1 MGSTTPPRCCH
12 SGSGFYHGTM
22 AGSILGTRVV
32 RVEDPDLLQ
41 GKGTYVANLPVEGC
55 AQVAF
60 VRSPHAYASIN
71 AIDTREAAHADG
83 VLAVLTG
90 EDLAIAD
97 VHAGLGLDPELGQ
110 PALAT
115 HHACYVGEPIVAVV
129 ATTRAQAEAAA
140 ELVAIAY
147 TPGPPVI
154 DPLRA
159 LAEGAPTPFGRER
172 NIAAG
177 YRDEHASEA
186 LADAEIVVRARLVNQ
201 RMAPAPMEGNAILAI
216 PHPEERFDL
225 VVYLSTQMPH
235 LVADQIAGLF
245 GLDRARIRL
254 VAPHVGGAFGG
265 KVCFLP
271 EYAVVITAAQRLGRP
286 VRWVEDR
293 SENMLAMPHG
303 RAQVQYVEL
312 GLARDGRIRGLRCRM
327 VGDGGAY
334 GAFGGGLALGPT
346 RMMAQGVYQIPRI
359 GYEAAAVLTNTTP
372 VGAFRGAGRP
382 EAASFLER
390 MLDLAASELGLD
402 PVELRR
408 RNLVPPEAFPYTTA
422 VGTTYD
428 SGDYAAALERV
439 CALGGYDELRAEQ
452 SRRREQGDVVQ
463 LGIGISCY
471 VEVTAGGAGEEYAR
485 VEVLPDG
492 SAEIQVGTS
501 AHGQGHA
508 TAFSMI
514 VAERLGIPMERI
526 RFTQSD
532 TAVIPRGQGT
542 GGSRSLQIGGSAVAG
557 AAERVLARAR
567 ELLARELE
575 ADPRDLVVA
584 EGGLE
589 VAGVPAS
596 RVGWARIAELA
607 ASDGSQLAE
616 IFDFDQ
622 QHATFPFGAH
632 LSVVE
637 VDTET
642 GRVRVLRHVAVD
654 DCGRMLNPLL
664 VEGQQQ
670 GGVAQGIAQALYEQV
685 CYDELGNP
693 LTATLADYLV
703 PSAAELPPIEA
714 HHTETPTPLNPLGA
728 KGIGESGTIG
738 STPAVQNAVIDALA
752 HLGVRHI
759 DMPLTPERVW
769 RAISQA
775 RSGVLPDPWE
785 DPPAIFASLPPRGT
799 RGTAGPDFDV

>member
-1 MGSTTPPRCCH
+1 
-12 SGSGFYHGTM
+12 M

-41 GKGTYVANLPVEGC
+41 GKGTYVANLPAEGC
-55 AQVAF
+55 AHLAF
-60 VRSPHAYASIN
+60 VRSPHAYASIDS
-71 AIDTREAAHADG
+71 IDTTEAARAYG

-90 EDLAIAD
+90 EVLAIGD
-97 VHAGLGLDPELGQ
+97 VHAGLGLDPDLRQ
-110 PALAT
+110 PALASRST
-115 HHACYVGEPIVAVV
+115 CYVGEPIVAVV
-129 ATTRAQAEAAA
+129 ATTRAAADAAA
-140 ELVAIAY
+140 ELVMIDY
-147 TPGPPVI
+147 TPRTPVI
-154 DPLRA
+154 EPLAA
-159 LAEGAPTPFGRER
+159 LADGAPTPFERAR
-172 NIAAG
+172 NIAVG
-177 YRDEHASEA
+177 YRDEQAAEA

-201 RMAPAPMEGNAILAI
+201 RMAPAPMEGDAILAI
-216 PHPEERFDL
+216 PRPDERFDL
-225 VVYLSTQMPH
+225 LVYLSTQMPH
-235 LVADQIAGLF
+235 LAADQIAGLC
-245 GLDRARIRL
+245 GLDRARVRVI
-254 VAPHVGGAFGG
+254 APHVGGAFGG

-271 EYAVVITAAQRLGRP
+271 EYAATIAAAQRLGRP
-286 VRWVEDR
+286 VKWVEDR
-293 SENMLAMPHG
+293 SEGMLSMPHG
-303 RAQVQYVEL
+303 RAQVQFVEL
-312 GLARDGRIRGLRCRM
+312 GLDRDGRIRGLRCRM

-359 GYEAAAVLTNTTP
+359 AYEAVAVLTNTTP

-390 MLDLAASELGLD
+390 MLDMAADELGLD
-402 PVELRR
+402 PVELRK
-408 RNLVPPEAFPYTTA
+408 RNLVPPDAFPYTTT

-428 SGDYAAALERV
+428 SGDYATALERA
-439 CALGGYDELRAEQ
+439 CALGGYEELRAEQ
-452 SRRREQGDVVQ
+452 ARRRERGDVVQ

-485 VEVLPDG
+485 VEVHPDG
-492 SAEIQVGTS
+492 TAEIQVGTS

-557 AAERVLARAR
+557 ATEQVLARAR

-575 ADPRDLVVA
+575 ADPRDIVVA

-607 ASDGSQLAE
+607 AADGSHLAE

-622 QHATFPFGAH
+622 QQATFPFGAH

-642 GRVRVLRHVAVD
+642 GQVRVVRHVAVD
-654 DCGRMLNPLL
+654 DCGKILNPLL
-664 VEGQQQ
+664 VEGQQH

-693 LTATLADYLV
+693 LTANLADYLV

-738 STPAVQNAVIDALA
+738 STPAVHNAVIDALS

-759 DMPLTPERVW
+759 DMPLTPERIW
-769 RAISQA
+769 CAISKA
-775 RSGVLPDPWE
+775 RAGTLSDPWE
-785 DPPAIFASLPPRGT
+785 DPPGIFASLPPRGA
-799 RGTAGPDFDV
+799 RGTSGPDFDV